1 MGLGSMPPDTGPDY
15 DEWLFTKSW
24 QAALASREAE
34 MGEMRDIIE
43 IFRMGIKE
51 ALDNLE
57 TSALALDIGD
67 AITQYGTYEG
77 VRVTPV
83 EDTK

>member
-1 MGLGSMPPDTGPDY
+1 MKFLVEIPDTPDN
-15 DEWLFTKSW
+15 LTLIANLPF
-24 QAALASREAE
+24 Q
-34 MGEMRDIIE
+34 G
-43 IFRMGIKE
+43 
-51 ALDNLE
+51 LE